1 MVPEHILKAWQ
12 KLKDKNWNIY
22 LMKMIIFAK
31 KNDVKCY
38 RQVIN
43 KWIDRA
49 LLRSAINLIG

>member
-31 KNDVKCY
+31 KNNVKCY

-43 KWIDRA
+43 KWIDR
-49 LLRSAINLIG
+49 